1 MVSKAKLDLPEPDKP
16 VITTSLLRGMLS
28 EIFLRLCTRAPRITM
43 LPAGATVQERLPLPA
58 AESEDCLAFGAVF
71 SIRALSSLAYINRL
85 AKSAAAYRCYLPD
98 TDS

>member
-43 LPAGATVQERLPLPA
+43 LPAGAAQERLPLPA

-71 SIRALSSLAYINRL
+71 SIRALSSLEYINCL
-85 AKSAAAYRCYLPD
+85 AKSAVAYRRYLPD